1 METNKDITRENIINA
16 ASIAFSKFGY
26 KKTTLDDIAGFT
38 NVSKTGLYY
47 YFKNKEEVLNEVIKK
62 EAARLQ
68 EKLIDAVGQESKP
81 IDKIFAYIRE
91 RMEFLAQ
98 VSNYY
103 SALRYDLMEHL
114 NTINKNRA
122 EFDKIELKVLSDILI
137 EGNKT
142 GDFSIDDIEVTA
154 KTILLVLISLEI
166 PLFGTE
172 SFDDYHATL
181 DRLINLCLY
190 GIIPR

>member
-47 YFKNKEEVLNEVIKK
+47 YFKNKEEVFNEVIKK

-137 EGNKT
+137 EGNKN
-142 GDFSIDDIEVTA
+142 GDFSIDNIEVTA

>member
-47 YFKNKEEVLNEVIKK
+47 YFKNKEEVFNEVIKK
-62 EAARLQ
+62 EAAHLQ

-137 EGNKT
+137 EGNKN
-142 GDFSIDDIEVTA
+142 GDFSIDNIEVTA

>member
-1 METNKDITRENIINA
+1 MDNNKEITRENIING
-16 ASIAFSKFGY
+16 ASIAFSKLGY

-47 YFKNKEEVLNEVIKK
+47 YFKNKEEVFNEVIKK
-62 EAARLQ
+62 EAKHMQ
-68 EKLIDAVGQESKP
+68 ERLIDVISQETKP
-81 IDKIFAYIRE
+81 IDKIFVYVKE
-91 RMEFLAQ
+91 RMDFLAQ

-114 NTINKNRA
+114 DTINKSRA
-122 EFDKIELKVLSDILI
+122 EFDKIELKVLNAILK
-137 EGNKT
+137 EGNLT
-142 GDFSIDDIEVTA
+142 GDFAIENVDETA
-154 KTILLVLISLEI
+154 ETILTILISLEI
-166 PLFGTE
+166 PLFGTG
-172 SFDDYHATL
+172 DNKNYHKTL